1 MNAKAAAEIL
11 RVSLTTIS
19 TYIKEGVL
27 IPDNMDS
34 WHIEGEYI
42 IPDEQVVEL
51 KERLYPGGLTT
62 KQTSE
67 YVGNGCKPYQILAA
81 INKEELTVKVS
92 NVLSKPVYY
101 VQEDERLEQFKQKFL
116 SKKNRNKKH
125 FDSQQRIFLYQ
136 SYRDKQSGEVVRV
149 MSIDK
154 EEGYALNAMAE
165 RVPLTQLPFNYE
177 PLTTYNIGK
186 LNNRIGE
193 VTFSFII
200 PSHIR
205 ALTYAF
211 IEKIAEE
218 SGVRNYSIEE
228 TDQKLIVKCKPFLIR
243 FDEGSV
249 DHDLLEH
256 AKRSLVSGKVQER
269 KEDFFFA
276 STDRKV
282 SLVLDEDLFAK
293 MEEKAKVEGMNLET
307 FIQEKLYRLLKE
319 EWTGGAAREWNE

>member
-11 RVSLTTIS
+11 NVSLTTIS
-19 TYIKEGVL
+19 TYIKEGIL

-42 IPDEQVVEL
+42 IPDEQVSEL
-51 KERLYPGGLTT
+51 KEKLYPGGLTT

-67 YVGNGCKPYQILAA
+67 YVGNGCKPYQILTA
-81 INKEELTVKVS
+81 INKGELSVKVS

-101 VQEDERLEQFKQKFL
+101 VQEDERLQQFKEKFL
-116 SKKNRNKKH
+116 SKKNKSKKH

-136 SYRDKQSGEVVRV
+136 SYRNKQSGEMVRV

-154 EEGYALNAMAE
+154 EEGYALNAMGE
-165 RVPLTQLPFNYE
+165 RIPLTQLPLNYE

-193 VTFSFII
+193 VTFSFIL
-200 PSHIR
+200 PSHVR
-205 ALTYAF
+205 ALTYTF
-211 IEKIAEE
+211 IERIAEQ

-249 DHDLLEH
+249 DHELLEH
-256 AKRSLVSGKVQER
+256 AKRSLISGKLQER

-282 SLVLDEDLFAK
+282 SLVLDEELFAS
-293 MEEKAKVEGMNLET
+293 MEEKAKFEGIDVENY
-307 FIQEKLYRLLKE
+307 IQEKLKQISK
-319 EWTGGAAREWNE
+319 GDQVG

>member
-11 RVSLTTIS
+11 NVSLTTIS
-19 TYIKEGVL
+19 TYIKEGLL
-27 IPDNMDS
+27 IPDNMNS

-42 IPDEQVVEL
+42 IPDDQVNEL
-51 KERLYPGGLTT
+51 KEKLYPGGLTT

-67 YVGNGCKPYQILAA
+67 YVGNGCKPYQVLNA
-81 INKEELTVKVS
+81 INKGLLTVKVS
-92 NVLSKPVYY
+92 DVLSKPVYY
-101 VQEDERLEQFKQKFL
+101 VQEDDKLEQFKHTFHI
-116 SKKNRNKKH
+116 KKDKNQKH

-136 SYRDKQSGEVVRV
+136 SYRDKESGEVVRV

-154 EEGYALNAMAE
+154 EEGYALNAMGE
-165 RVPLTQLPFNYE
+165 RISLTHLSLHYE
-177 PLTTYNIGK
+177 PLTDYHIGK
-186 LNNRIGE
+186 LNNRIGD
-193 VTFSFII
+193 VTFSFIM

-205 ALTYAF
+205 ALTYKF

-243 FDEGSV
+243 FDESSV
-249 DHDLLEH
+249 DHELLDH
-256 AKRSLVSGKVQER
+256 AKRSLIKGKVQER

-282 SLVLDEDLFAK
+282 SLVLEDEMFSEIEKRAK
-293 MEEKAKVEGMNLET
+293 NEGLDVDT
-307 FIQEKLYRLLKE
+307 FISKTLRTTL
-319 EWTGGAAREWNE
+319 TINNTDSGCINV

>member
-1 MNAKAAAEIL
+1 MNAKAAADIL
-11 RVSLTTIS
+11 SVSLTTIS
-19 TYIKEGVL
+19 TYIKEGIL

-42 IPDEQVVEL
+42 IPDEQVDML
-51 KERLYPGGLTT
+51 KEKLYPGGLTT
-62 KQTSE
+62 KQTSD

-101 VQEDERLEQFKQKFL
+101 VQEDEKLEQFKQKFL
-116 SKKNRNKKH
+116 SKKKKSEKH

-136 SYRDKQSGEVVRV
+136 SYRDNQSGEVVRV

-154 EEGYALNAMAE
+154 EEGYALNAMGE
-165 RVPLTQLPFNYE
+165 RIPLAQLPLHYE

-193 VTFSFII
+193 VTFSFIV

-205 ALTYAF
+205 ALTFTF
-211 IEKIAEE
+211 IEKIAEQ
-218 SGVRNYSIEE
+218 SGVRNYFIEE

-256 AKRSLVSGKVQER
+256 AKRSLVSGKIQER

-282 SLVLDEDLFAK
+282 NVVL
-293 MEEKAKVEGMNLET
+293 EEKLFLEVEKRAKNEGIDVDIFINKTIRDAVTST
-307 FIQEKLYRLLKE
+307 FYNGDID
-319 EWTGGAAREWNE
+319 G